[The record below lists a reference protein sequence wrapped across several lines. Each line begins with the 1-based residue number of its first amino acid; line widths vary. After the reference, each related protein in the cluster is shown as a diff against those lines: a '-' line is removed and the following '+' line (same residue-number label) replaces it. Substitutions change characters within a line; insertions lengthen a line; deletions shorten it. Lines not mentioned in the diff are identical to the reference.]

1 MAKCVGPSQH
11 VVPAK
16 AGTQG
21 RRRGFATLDSRCRGN
36 DARATVRFL
45 SAGKITASPP
55 QWSVFM
61 PAAILVSIL
70 QCPAADAQS
79 PPAAAG
85 VRAAT
90 PEEVRQ
96 RLDAE
101 AAAIAAETPFDGF
114 DRALTHYI
122 RANLPALEPVSRAD
136 ALAFL
141 GASPEDFAASPPFVC
156 HGDFTGDG
164 LEDTAAIM
172 RDRKTDELTLMAF
185 HQIHVFA
192 NPGPITTL
200 GYSSYTLH
208 QIGPLRE
215 PRRLDEAR
223 LPRARQFPIG
233 RRQRHAHACASQ
245 HRLRLQRVLLRRRH
259 LPVARRR
266 RLGAL
271 HYPVRPSTGSG

>member
-1 MAKCVGPSQH
+1 
-11 VVPAK
+11 
-16 AGTQG
+16 
-21 RRRGFATLDSRCRGN
+21 
-36 DARATVRFL
+36 
-45 SAGKITASPP
+45 
-55 QWSVFM
+55 M

-200 GYSSYTLH
+200 GYSNYTLH

-215 PRRLDEAR
+215 PRRLDDVALDCREPGSFQSVDGSVTLTLAHHS
-223 LPRARQFPIG
+223 IG
-233 RRQRHAHACASQ
+233 FGYSEYYFVDGIYQS
-245 HRLRLQRVLLRRRH
+245 LV
-259 LPVARRR
+259 V
-266 RLGAL
+266 GD
-271 HYPVRPSTGSG
+271 